1 MFWSKRICQTIWQ
14 QRNSHT
20 GIFDAGDYNVA
31 RSYFAL
37 LVKVEIS
44 IYISSSQTTHMA
56 VMGGSQSP
64 DFFKK

>member
-1 MFWSKRICQTIWQ
+1 MLEITTSPGLTLQ
-14 QRNSHT
+14 
-20 GIFDAGDYNVA
+20 D
-31 RSYFAL
+31 L

-44 IYISSSQTTHMA
+44 IYISSSQTAHMA